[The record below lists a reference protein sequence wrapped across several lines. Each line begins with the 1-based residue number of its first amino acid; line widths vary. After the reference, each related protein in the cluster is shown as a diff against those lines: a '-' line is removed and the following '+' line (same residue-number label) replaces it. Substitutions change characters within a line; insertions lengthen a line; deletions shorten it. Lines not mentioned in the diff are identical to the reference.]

1 MFPEGCNI
9 SRVYSS
15 PRIRNQG
22 CHDLLTHWCVRR
34 SWHGSRRN
42 TSKHIIG
49 VCPSTLKDGANAR
62 VPLRSHTLVLR
73 PPRVCDDRPS
83 VPLRSHTLV
92 LRRLILGG
100 DHQHLWPPS
109 VNTNRCPLALA
120 RQRASACCTGV
131 QTPPPPLRGGAPAAP
146 TRERSEPIVATF
158 TVHTRFRSMTP
169 LRKVLRRSNI
179 RSSTPWRLRAA
190 PLRGCADRQV
200 QLRCLPVTPSIGPVL
215 QNGAIKHRMLRP
227 TALHTR

>member
-1 MFPEGCNI
+1 M
-9 SRVYSS
+9 
-15 PRIRNQG
+15 QG
-22 CHDLLTHWCVRR
+22 CH
-34 SWHGSRRN
+34 
-42 TSKHIIG
+42 
-49 VCPSTLKDGANAR
+49 
-62 VPLRSHTLVLR
+62 LRSHTLVLR

-146 TRERSEPIVATF
+146 TRERSEPIGGHLHGTHPFSKYDTAAQSAPSIE
-158 TVHTRFRSMTP
+158 HSKQHP
-169 LRKVLRRSNI
+169 LALARCRPSG
-179 RSSTPWRLRAA
+179 A
-190 PLRGCADRQV
+190 PADRQV
-200 QLRCLPVTPSIGPVL
+200 QLRCLPGTPSIGPV
-215 QNGAIKHRMLRP
+215 P
-227 TALHTR
+227 T